1 MDLNFLEKQKLLVPN
16 VDVSSPNFHTL
27 LKDSASKRQ
36 DTLPMTLIISE
47 IVYPV

>member
-27 LKDSASKRQ
+27 LKDSAWQ
-36 DTLPMTLIISE
+36 DTLPKTLIISE